1 MERDTNMKYKSLR
14 GTNSV
19 AQATVRRDWQLI
31 DSEFPRGS
39 FTSEAI
45 LTTVSLKCSN
55 NKE

>member
-1 MERDTNMKYKSLR
+1 MKYKSLR

-19 AQATVRRDWQLI
+19 AQVTVRHDWQLI